1 RRPSVHCGEAV
12 MLGLFR
18 PRGPF
23 QLSPGRA
30 LASYLILIFW
40 AFVVLFPLYWLFTTA
55 FKLPVD
61 VASGPK
67 YIPFVDF
74 QPSLHAWQEML
85 IENGTDYVLRPYG
98 NTIIIGL
105 VS

>member
-1 RRPSVHCGEAV
+1 MNRF
-12 MLGLFR
+12 FR
-18 PRGPF
+18 GANPF
-23 QLSPGRA
+23 QPSPA
-30 LASYLILIFW
+30 WLVVSYAILGVWTFI
-40 AFVVLFPLYWLFTTA
+40 VLFPLYWLVITA

-85 IENGTDYVLRPYG
+85 VENGTEFALRPYMNG
-98 NTIIIGL
+98 VERIAKANG
-105 VS
+105 